1 MLSLDDVL
9 VTSDRIVTREAEDE
23 LVVVLP
29 EEGKYVVL
37 NATGAQMVQL
47 ADGERTLDEIAVEI
61 AGRFDADLSRVRDDV
76 MDFAETLTERGVLIA
91 RP

>member
-9 VTSDRIVTREAEDE
+9 IASEQIVTREAEGE

-29 EEGKYVVL
+29 EKGKYVVL
-37 NATGAQMVQL
+37 NPTGAQIVQL

-61 AGRFDADLSRVRDDV
+61 AEQFDADLSRVQTDV
-76 MDFAETLTERGVLIA
+76 LTFAQDLSARGVLIP
-91 RP
+91 RS